1 MTGSFRDQRFQRSM
15 IEMSEYTQ
23 TDALSEIGVL
33 NALDNAAKRSI
44 AAECSWHNIE
54 QDQQIIG
61 HLDRSDDVYFL
72 VQGTVRAISYSFDGK
87 EVSFRDIGPGE
98 IFGEYAAIDGGE
110 RSANIFTLTEI
121 FAGSLSGR
129 VFRDLLARYPE
140 VSLAVMR
147 LLTQQTRD
155 LTKRIF
161 EFSAFAVKNRIHA
174 ELLRL
179 ALASRPTGNVAEIVN
194 MPTHAEM
201 ASRIST
207 HREAI
212 TREFNT
218 LARLGLMER
227 RGRTT
232 YINDLSTLQDMVR
245 SFDYPADG

>member
-1 MTGSFRDQRFQRSM
+1 
-15 IEMSEYTQ
+15 MSEIANS
-23 TDALSEIGVL
+23 DALSEISVFNG
-33 NALDNAAKRSI
+33 LDSTAKRSI
-44 AAECSWHNIE
+44 ATECHWHRIKR
-54 QDQQIIG
+54 DKQIIG
-61 HLDRSDDVYFL
+61 HQDRSDDVYFL

-110 RSANIFTLTEI
+110 RSANIYALTDI
-121 FAGSLSGR
+121 FAGSLSGPA
-129 VFRDLLARYPE
+129 FRDILAAYPE
-140 VSLAVMR
+140 VALAVMR
-147 LLTQQTRD
+147 LLTHQTRE

-179 ALASRPTGNVAEIVN
+179 ALASRPAGNIAEIAK
-194 MPTHAEM
+194 MPTHAEL

-212 TREFNT
+212 TREFNA
-218 LARLGLMER
+218 LARSGILEK

-232 YINDLSTLQDMVR
+232 IINDLTTLQNMVR
-245 SFDYPADG
+245 SFDYPADA

>member
-1 MTGSFRDQRFQRSM
+1 MTEIKHS
-15 IEMSEYTQ
+15 
-23 TDALSEIGVL
+23 DALSEIDVFG
-33 NALDNAAKRSI
+33 ALDETAKRSI
-44 AAECSWHNIE
+44 AAECYWHKIAR
-54 QDQQIIG
+54 DKQIIG
-61 HLDRSDDVYFL
+61 HQDQSDDVYFL
-72 VQGTVRAISYSFDGK
+72 VQGTVRAISYSFEGK

-110 RSANIFTLTEI
+110 RSANVYALTDV
-121 FAGSLSGR
+121 FAGSLSGAA
-129 VFRDLLARYPE
+129 FREILARYPE

-147 LLTQQTRD
+147 LLTRQTRE

-179 ALASRPTGNVAEIVN
+179 ALASRPSGNSAEIPK
-194 MPTHAEM
+194 MPTHAEL

-212 TREFNT
+212 TREFNA
-218 LARLGLMER
+218 LVRSGILEK

-232 YINDLSTLQDMVR
+232 FITDLTALQNMVR
-245 SFDYPADG
+245 SVDYAADA

>member
-1 MTGSFRDQRFQRSM
+1 
-15 IEMSEYTQ
+15 MSEITR

-33 NALDNAAKRSI
+33 SALDGDAKQSI
-44 AAECSWHNIE
+44 AALCSWQNIK
-54 QDQQIIG
+54 QDKQIIG

-72 VQGTVRAISYSFDGK
+72 VQGTVRAITYSFDGK

-110 RSANIFTLTEI
+110 RSANIFALTDI
-121 FAGSLSGR
+121 FVGSLSGQA
-129 VFRDLLARYPE
+129 FLDLLAQYPE

-147 LLTQQTRD
+147 LLTQQIRD

-179 ALASRPTGNVAEIVN
+179 ALASRPTGNVAQIVK
-194 MPTHAEM
+194 MPTHAEL

-212 TREFNT
+212 TREFNI
-218 LARLGLMER
+218 LARSGLMER
-227 RGRTT
+227 RGQITF
-232 YINDLSTLQDMVR
+232 INDLTALQDMVR

>member
-1 MTGSFRDQRFQRSM
+1 M
-15 IEMSEYTQ
+15 IEMSAIAN
-23 TDALSEIGVL
+23 TDVLSDIGVL
-33 NALDNAAKRSI
+33 GALDTAARQSI
-44 AAECSWHNIE
+44 AAGCTWQTFK
-54 QDQQIIG
+54 QDTQIIG

-72 VQGTVRAISYSFDGK
+72 VQGTVRAITYSFDGK

-98 IFGEYAAIDGGE
+98 IFGEYAAIDGGV
-110 RSANIFTLTEI
+110 RSANIFALTDA
-121 FAGSLSGR
+121 FVGALSGEG
-129 VFRDLLARYPE
+129 FRYLLAQYPE

-179 ALASRPTGNVAEIVN
+179 ALASRPTGNAAEIEN
-194 MPTHAEM
+194 MPTHAEL

-212 TREFNT
+212 TREFNR
-218 LARLGLMER
+218 LARSGLLEK
-227 RGRTT
+227 RGRRTFIT
-232 YINDLSTLQDMVR
+232 DLSTLQDMVR
-245 SFDYPADG
+245 SFDYPAIG

>member
-1 MTGSFRDQRFQRSM
+1 M
-15 IEMSEYTQ
+15 IQMSEISHA
-23 TDALSEIGVL
+23 DALSEIRVL
-33 NALDNAAKRSI
+33 SVLDGTEKRSV
-44 AAECSWHNIE
+44 AALCNWQNIK

-61 HLDRSDDVYFL
+61 HLDQSDDVYFL
-72 VQGTVRAISYSFDGK
+72 VQGTVRAITYSVEGK
-87 EVSFRDIGPGE
+87 EVSFRDIGPGA
-98 IFGEYAAIDGGE
+98 IFGEYAAIDGGG
-110 RSANIFTLTEI
+110 RSANIFALTDI
-121 FAGSLSGR
+121 FVGSLSGS

-179 ALASRPTGNVAEIVN
+179 ALTSRPTGNVAEIPN
-194 MPTHAEM
+194 MPTHAEL

-212 TREFNT
+212 TREFNA
-218 LARLGLMER
+218 LARLGIIEK
-227 RGRTT
+227 RGRSTF
-232 YINDLSTLQDMVR
+232 ISDLAALQEMVS
-245 SFDYPADG
+245 SFDYPTDD

>member
-1 MTGSFRDQRFQRSM
+1 MTEITHS
-15 IEMSEYTQ
+15 
-23 TDALSEIGVL
+23 DALSEIDVFG
-33 NALDNAAKRSI
+33 ALDETAKRSI
-44 AAECSWHNIE
+44 AAECHWHKIAR
-54 QDQQIIG
+54 DKQIIG
-61 HLDRSDDVYFL
+61 HQDHSDDVYFL
-72 VQGTVRAISYSFDGK
+72 VQGTVRAISYSFEGK

-110 RSANIFTLTEI
+110 RSANVYALTDV
-121 FAGSLSGR
+121 FAGSLSGAA
-129 VFRDLLARYPE
+129 FREILARYPE

-147 LLTQQTRD
+147 LLTRQTRE

-179 ALASRPTGNVAEIVN
+179 ALASRPSGNSAEIPK
-194 MPTHAEM
+194 MPTHAEL

-212 TREFNT
+212 TREFNA
-218 LARLGLMER
+218 LVRSGILEK

-232 YINDLSTLQDMVR
+232 FITDLTALQNMVR
-245 SFDYPADG
+245 SVDYAADA

>member
-1 MTGSFRDQRFQRSM
+1 M
-15 IEMSEYTQ
+15 IEISDFTHA
-23 TDALSEIGVL
+23 DALSEIGVFG
-33 NALDNAAKRSI
+33 ALDSDSKQSI
-44 AAECSWHNIE
+44 AALCSWHNIK
-54 QDQQIIG
+54 QDKQIIG
-61 HLDRSDDVYFL
+61 HMDRSDDVYFL
-72 VQGTVRAISYSFDGK
+72 VQGTVRAITYSFDGK

-110 RSANIFTLTEI
+110 RSANIFALTDI
-121 FAGSLSGR
+121 FVGSLSGR
-129 VFRDLLARYPE
+129 AFRDLLARYPE

-179 ALASRPTGNVAEIVN
+179 ALASRPTGNVAQIVK
-194 MPTHAEM
+194 MPTHAEL

-212 TREFNT
+212 TREFNI
-218 LARLGLMER
+218 LARSGLMER
-227 RGRTT
+227 RGQITF
-232 YINDLSTLQDMVR
+232 INDLTALQDMVR

>member
-33 NALDNAAKRSI
+33 SALDNAAKRSI
-44 AAECSWHNIE
+44 AAECSWHNIK

-147 LLTQQTRD
+147 LLTR
-155 LTKRIF
+155 K
-161 EFSAFAVKNRIHA
+161 S
-174 ELLRL
+174 
-179 ALASRPTGNVAEIVN
+179 
-194 MPTHAEM
+194 
-201 ASRIST
+201 
-207 HREAI
+207 
-212 TREFNT
+212 
-218 LARLGLMER
+218 
-227 RGRTT
+227 
-232 YINDLSTLQDMVR
+232 
-245 SFDYPADG
+245 SFDKIMIAAVFFGLRPAAFDDQTLDIGHRPGRDAKILFPQPDGAIPFYGAHQIRFGDVLGITGAKIF

>member
-1 MTGSFRDQRFQRSM
+1 
-15 IEMSEYTQ
+15 MSEITHS
-23 TDALSEIGVL
+23 DALSEIGVL
-33 NALDNAAKRSI
+33 SALDRAEKRAV
-44 AAECSWHNIE
+44 AAECSWHNIK

-61 HLDRSDDVYFL
+61 HQDRSDDVYFL
-72 VQGTVRAISYSFDGK
+72 VQGTVRAISYSIDGK

-110 RSANIFTLTEI
+110 RSANVFALTDV
-121 FAGSLSGR
+121 FAGSLSGA
-129 VFRDLLARYPE
+129 VFRSILGRYPE

-147 LLTQQTRD
+147 LLTQQTRE

-179 ALASRPTGNVAEIVN
+179 ALASRPTGNVAK

-212 TREFNT
+212 TREFNA
-218 LARLGLMER
+218 LARSGILEK

-232 YINDLSTLQDMVR
+232 IISDLTTLQDMVH